1 MKDIAMVNADYD
13 VPGGSFIVPKSKAS
27 DFFNAFERA
36 RKIMK
41 KHDLVCVE
49 QGIFQVMMKFD
60 TEDMFELKYIKGYE
74 GLYAAIADENPDILL

>member
-1 MKDIAMVNADYD
+1 MINADYD
-13 VPGGSFIVPKSKAS
+13 VPGGCFMVPQYLVH
-27 DFFNAFERA
+27 DLWCAFERT

-60 TEDMFELKYIKGYE
+60 TENMFELKYINGYE
-74 GLYAAIADENPDILL
+74 GLYAAIADKEPDILL